1 MAPCEARVHTH
12 ACWREPCENRAVPHA
27 RGARAR
33 ARTKKSIHAA
43 YKSCHVLSVASRAF
57 ACARAGRGRGTPSA
71 TGGTQSKGTD
81 KRALCSVQ
89 IKSLD
94 KKLRKLDAAMTHA
107 KDDPS
112 MLHAVNGYARWSGT
126 SEHAEWTGGAESPML
141 CPTDAS
147 NAVTPRH
154 SSIASPSCSGSRTPD
169 APFPS
174 ARPRDAATKPPPAR
188 TADAV
193 PVHMPAQT
201 HGQAQQGAPI
211 TVDISL
217 PPAMLKEMTAGNKNI
232 SFVVKGLNG
241 ASEQP
246 AVDVKLSDTSRPG
259 PSAGAEAGEEKMGRE
274 QDGAAE
280 EASHSG
286 GGMSDEEI
294 IALLAD
300 CAARPEPS
308 HHDKFAQVLSERM
321 NAVADEM
328 RHSELSESAENAHA
342 LGCARPEHEALEDG
356 DDELMAALA
365 NCCGGQSPFE
375 GEDDERGCRQTASLA
390 PGSVHLCT
398 LSEDVEEEMMDLE
411 AFAGCHGMALQDLT

>member
-1 MAPCEARVHTH
+1 M
-12 ACWREPCENRAVPHA
+12 
-27 RGARAR
+27 
-33 ARTKKSIHAA
+33 
-43 YKSCHVLSVASRAF
+43 
-57 ACARAGRGRGTPSA
+57 
-71 TGGTQSKGTD
+71 
-81 KRALCSVQ
+81 Q

-126 SEHAEWTGGAESPML
+126 GEHAEWTGGAESPML

-174 ARPRDAATKPPPAR
+174 ARPRHAATKPPTVR
-188 TADAV
+188 TADSASV
-193 PVHMPAQT
+193 CMPSQT
-201 HGQAQQGAPI
+201 HRQSQQGAPI
-211 TVDISL
+211 KVDISL
-217 PPAMLKEMTAGNKNI
+217 PPAMLKEMTERNKSI
-232 SFVVKGLNG
+232 CLVVKGLNA

-246 AVDVKLSDTSRPG
+246 AVDVKLSDTSKSV
-259 PSAGAEAGEEKMGRE
+259 PSARAETGVETMDRE

-280 EASHSG
+280 EAWHSP
-286 GGMSDEEI
+286 GGMSDEDI
-294 IALLAD
+294 IAMLAD
-300 CAARPEPS
+300 CAARPKPS
-308 HHDKFAQVLSERM
+308 PHDKFAQVLSERM

-328 RHSELSESAENAHA
+328 RHSAWSESAENAQA
-342 LGCARPEHEALEDG
+342 LACARPEHQALEEG

-365 NCCGGQSPFE
+365 NCCGGHSPFE
-375 GEDDERGCRQTASLA
+375 GEDDERGCRQAASLA
-390 PGSVHLCT
+390 PGSVQLGT

-411 AFAGCHGMALQDLT
+411 AFAGCHGMALQDLA